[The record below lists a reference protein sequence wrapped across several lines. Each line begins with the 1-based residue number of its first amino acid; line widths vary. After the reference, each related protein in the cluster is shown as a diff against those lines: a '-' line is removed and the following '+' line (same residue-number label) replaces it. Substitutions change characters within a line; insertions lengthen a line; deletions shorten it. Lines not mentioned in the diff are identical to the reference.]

1 MWIILEN
8 NFLLLLLLLGLNQH
22 MEGTLTMRKSGK
34 DGRLCQ
40 KCDEVNIQGV
50 DRLTVQS
57 YSGPRSGASRL
68 VLTLTF
74 RKIPLQHLV
83 SESGVKDVLGYMAL
97 L

>member
-1 MWIILEN
+1 M
-8 NFLLLLLLLGLNQH
+8 
-22 MEGTLTMRKSGK
+22 MRKSGK

-68 VLTLTF
+68 VLTLT
-74 RKIPLQHLV
+74 LQEN
-83 SESGVKDVLGYMAL
+83 SSPASGLRERS
-97 L
+97 